1 LFIAVNIVAEPLV
14 LCSTITKLAYV
25 IGQRFYREK
34 HFVWCAPLHS
44 KDVHLPPNPPS
55 SDPIV
60 IYSTL
65 LKDVKG
71 NDKHSAKIAENKIGL
86 LRGAEIKER
95 EGVITLRQM
104 DLIAAM
110 IESAEIS
117 AFSPMMIVTPYKLVK
132 KLIVLPEISDIASA
146 TSQEYR
152 IEALPS
158 KFFEVLRLEVI
169 HG

>member
-1 LFIAVNIVAEPLV
+1 MNTVPEPLV
-14 LCSTITKLAYV
+14 LCSTITKMAYV

-44 KDVHLPPNPPS
+44 RDVHLPPNPPS
-55 SDPIV
+55 SDPLV

-65 LKDVKG
+65 LKDVKS
-71 NDKHSAKIAENKIGL
+71 NDKHSSKIAENKIAL

-95 EGVITLRQM
+95 EGVITQRQM
-104 DLIAAM
+104 SLIAAM
-110 IESAEIS
+110 IEYAEIS
-117 AFSPMMIVTPYKLVK
+117 AFSPLLIVTPYKLVK
-132 KLIVLPEISDIASA
+132 KMIVMPEISDIASA
-146 TSQEYR
+146 ISQEYR

-158 KFFEVLRLEVI
+158 RFFEVLRLEII